1 MLELSGRIGTSSL
14 IHIKEPIPPFTKSIE
29 DILENFFYYVLTN
42 KAEKF
47 YPAAFGL
54 IFNSNDA
61 EELPNVVSER
71 IIDHPNLNKSNLPL
85 FIQGPPG
92 SGKTYQGALFLK
104 NLIENKVP
112 KICFITAQSH
122 KAIENV
128 LNLFLK
134 KAPTRK

>member
-1 MLELSGRIGTSSL
+1 M
-14 IHIKEPIPPFTKSIE
+14 
-29 DILENFFYYVLTN
+29 
-42 KAEKF
+42 
-47 YPAAFGL
+47 
-54 IFNSNDA
+54 
-61 EELPNVVSER
+61 
-71 IIDHPNLNKSNLPL
+71 PL

-134 KAPTRK
+134 ESPQHENNVLKFGGKKHLTYSRKPIQKSSSNYSNVKGKKFIFICWINSVCNNEVI